1 MNLYNLYA
9 SKSKSTAAGDR
20 NERIFQSLAPLKITE
35 VFSLVKMCRGLAL
48 YWILYYVHH
57 AGCQTVPETA
67 EMNVSSIKTRECIIS
82 HLIYSQFYCFLSP
95 LKSITIGS
103 LVPQCWIPSH
113 NKHKSIPLEGVAL
126 YSFSKTIIYLLS
138 CWEKQLRKAGK
149 SWAELLGSH
158 VVAKY
163 VGKLHCVIWISSD
176 SSNYKPILSTFI
188 SFDPTSK
195 C

>member
-1 MNLYNLYA
+1 MQRPGTLLDSLLCPPCRLSNSA
-9 SKSKSTAAGDR
+9 R
-20 NERIFQSLAPLKITE
+20 NCWNKCILNKNKGVYHFSPDLQSILLLFEPSYIK
-35 VFSLVKMCRGLAL
+35 CR
-48 YWILYYVHH
+48 
-57 AGCQTVPETA
+57 P
-67 EMNVSSIKTRECIIS
+67 
-82 HLIYSQFYCFLSP
+82 F
-95 LKSITIGS
+95 TIGS

-138 CWEKQLRKAGK
+138 WWEKQLRKAGK

-158 VVAKY
+158 VVAKD

-188 SFDPTSK
+188 YFDPTSK